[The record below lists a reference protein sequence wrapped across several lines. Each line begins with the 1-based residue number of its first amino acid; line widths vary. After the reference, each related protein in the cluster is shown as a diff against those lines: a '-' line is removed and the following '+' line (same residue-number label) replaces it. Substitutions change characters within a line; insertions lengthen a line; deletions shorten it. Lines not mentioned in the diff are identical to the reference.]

1 MICETITFSM
11 FAPRLSI
18 FLVSMPARV
27 SNSAISSGFCG
38 RSINSRSQLT
48 ENFMMLRSHCKR
60 SASRLE
66 ESRRETERNVAGSLD
81 FVGMTRMGSRKL
93 FQKSQI
99 VLREEPDIR
108 YFEQN
113 HCQPIHSEAKCV
125 TAPFFRI
132 VSVIATRFV
141 DS

>member
-1 MICETITFSM
+1 MICETITFAM

-18 FLVSMPARV
+18 FLVSTPARV
-27 SNSAISSGFCG
+27 SNSEISSGFCG

-48 ENFMMLRSHCKR
+48 ENFIMLRNHSER
-60 SASRLE
+60 SASRVE
-66 ESRRETERNVAGSLD
+66 ETDRKAEGSLD
-81 FVGMTRMGSRKL
+81 FARDDKTGSREL

-113 HCQPIHSEAKCV
+113 HCQPIHPEAKCV
-125 TAPFFRI
+125 AAPFFRI

-141 DS
+141 DSFK

>member
-1 MICETITFSM
+1 
-11 FAPRLSI
+11 
-18 FLVSMPARV
+18 
-27 SNSAISSGFCG
+27 
-38 RSINSRSQLT
+38 
-48 ENFMMLRSHCKR
+48 MLRSHCKR

-113 HCQPIHSEAKCV
+113 HCQPIHPEA
-125 TAPFFRI
+125 
-132 VSVIATRFV
+132 
-141 DS
+141 